1 MLVDEDNSGLLT
13 AAVGLIVLVFAGVG
27 LSLLVDRRFS
37 FSSQVSTMNKLIEA
51 ERRELE
57 DLQGVHRGASLKLAE
72 VEPMRQIAGSKSSE
86 AGKSLAN
93 LTKRREVLEAECGR
107 LRTSISAMEEEFV
120 SYRTKYR
127 EKIWAEAIGHSLG
140 TLVVRGGREYRQA
153 VISRV
158 SEVGLEIRHE
168 NGTARL
174 QATDLD
180 ASLQERFQWDDESR
194 RARLREE
201 HAAHASAER
210 VSGVPSP
217 VPIRQPDLQSKRV
230 HERGNLQEVEA
241 LRARVIGWKS
251 KIAQVRQQRDH
262 ALAEAYGTRSSS
274 TGGLETWEQKA
285 VRLGKELARL
295 EGALAV
301 AKADLARIAPNDPLL
316 SQNPGTR

>member
-37 FSSQVSTMNKLIEA
+37 FSSQVSTMNRLIEA

-72 VEPMRQIAGSKSSE
+72 VEPMRRLAGSTSSE

-93 LTKRREVLEAECGR
+93 LTRRREVLEAECDR

-127 EKIWAEAIGHSLG
+127 EKIWAEAIGDSLG

-153 VISRV
+153 VISGV

-174 QATDLD
+174 QAADLD

-194 RARLREE
+194 RARLRE
-201 HAAHASAER
+201 
-210 VSGVPSP
+210 
-217 VPIRQPDLQSKRV
+217 
-230 HERGNLQEVEA
+230 
-241 LRARVIGWKS
+241 
-251 KIAQVRQQRDH
+251 
-262 ALAEAYGTRSSS
+262 
-274 TGGLETWEQKA
+274 
-285 VRLGKELARL
+285 
-295 EGALAV
+295 
-301 AKADLARIAPNDPLL
+301 
-316 SQNPGTR
+316 